1 VAGRESVAPHEL
13 TARGAAE
20 RLDAEDPLAEYR
32 ERFVIDD
39 EELIYVDGNSLGRLP
54 QETVQRLA
62 GRVDE
67 WGTRLVRAWSDWV
80 DLPLRVGDLLAPLVG
95 AGPGEVLM
103 ADSTT
108 VNLYKL
114 AAAALDVRP
123 GRRAIVTDAAN
134 FPTDRYV
141 FQGLAARGAAELR
154 LLESDPVDGP
164 TAGEVAEACAYG
176 DVALVSLQ
184 HVAYR
189 SGALA
194 DLEAITAVAHEAGA
208 LVLWDLGHSA
218 GAVPVELGAGGA
230 DLAVGCTYKYLNGGP
245 GSVAYLYV
253 RSDLQEELRSPIWG
267 WFGQRKQ
274 FHMGPDYEPTAGI
287 ERFLAGT
294 PPILDLTTA
303 EAGMALVAEAGITA
317 LREKSVALTEL
328 AVQLHDA
335 WLVPLGFELGT
346 PRDPQRRGGH
356 VSLRHADAW
365 PICRALVE
373 RAKVIPDF
381 RLPDSIRIGLPPLY
395 TRFVDVWDALDRL
408 RRLVKAGDHRAF
420 DQALT
425 RVT

>member
-1 VAGRESVAPHEL
+1 MRERRE
-13 TARGAAE
+13 AE
-20 RLDAEDPLAEYR
+20 RLDADDPLAGFR

-54 QETVQRLA
+54 QETVRRLA
-62 GRVDE
+62 ERVDE
-67 WGTRLVRAWSDWV
+67 WGTRLVRSWSDWI
-80 DLPLRVGDLLAPLVG
+80 DLPLQVGDQLAPLVG
-95 AGPGEVLM
+95 AGSGEVLM
-103 ADSTT
+103 ADTTT

-114 AAAALDVRP
+114 AAAALEARP

-164 TAGEVAEACAYG
+164 SGAEVAAACAPG

-194 DLEAITAVAHEAGA
+194 DLEAITAAAHEAGA

-218 GAVPVELGAGGA
+218 GAVPVGLRSAEA

-253 RSDLQEELRSPIWG
+253 RSDLQDELSSPIWG
-267 WFGQRKQ
+267 WFGQREQ
-274 FHMGPDYEPTAGI
+274 FRMREDYEPADGI
-287 ERFLAGT
+287 VRFLAGT
-294 PPILDLTTA
+294 PPILDLTAA
-303 EAGMALVAEAGITA
+303 EVGIGLVAEAGIPA
-317 LREKSVALTEL
+317 LRAKSIALTEV

-335 WLVPLGFELGT
+335 WLVPLGFELGS
-346 PRDPQRRGGH
+346 PRDPERRGGH
-356 VSLRHADAW
+356 VSLRHADSW

-373 RAKVIPDF
+373 RAKVVPDF
-381 RLPDSIRIGLPPLY
+381 RTPDSIRVGLPPLY

-408 RRLVKAGDHRAF
+408 RRLVAAGEHRSF
-420 DQALT
+420 DRAPA

>member
-1 VAGRESVAPHEL
+1 MTE
-13 TARGAAE
+13 RGEAE
-20 RLDAEDPLAEYR
+20 RLDAQDPLAGFR
-32 ERFVIDD
+32 DRFVIDD
-39 EELIYVDGNSLGRLP
+39 EDLIYVDGNSLGRLP
-54 QETVQRLA
+54 RETVQRLA

-67 WGTRLVRAWSDWV
+67 WGTRLVRAWSDWI
-80 DLPLRVGDLLAPLVG
+80 DLPLRVGDQLAPLVG

-114 AAAALDVRP
+114 AAAALEARP

-154 LLESDPVDGP
+154 VLESDAVDGP
-164 TAGEVAEACAYG
+164 TAEEVAAACVPG

-184 HVAYR
+184 QVAYR

-194 DLEAITAVAHEAGA
+194 DLEAITAAAHEAGA

-218 GAVPVELGAGGA
+218 GAVPVGLRSAGA

-253 RSDLQEELRSPIWG
+253 RSDLQEELGSPIWG
-267 WFGQRKQ
+267 WFGQREQ
-274 FHMGPDYEPTAGI
+274 FRMGPDYEPADGI
-287 ERFLAGT
+287 ARFLAGT
-294 PPILDLTTA
+294 PPILDLTAA
-303 EAGMALVAEAGITA
+303 EVGIALVAQAGIPA
-317 LREKSVALTEL
+317 LRAKSVALTEL
-328 AVQLHDA
+328 AVQLHEA
-335 WLVPLGFELGT
+335 WLAPLGFELGS
-346 PRDPQRRGGH
+346 PRDPKRRGGH

-373 RAKVIPDF
+373 RAKVVPDF

-408 RRLVKAGDHRAF
+408 HRLVAAGEHRSF
-420 DQALT
+420 DRAPA